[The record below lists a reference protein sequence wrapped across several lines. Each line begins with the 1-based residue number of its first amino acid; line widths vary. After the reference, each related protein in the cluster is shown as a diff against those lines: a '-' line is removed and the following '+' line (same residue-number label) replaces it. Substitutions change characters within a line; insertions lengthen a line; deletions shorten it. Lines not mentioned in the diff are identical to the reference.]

1 MTEAQEMLIFFLS
14 FLPSQE
20 ILRDVQNLFQE
31 INMFIDLETLLKN

>member
-1 MTEAQEMLIFFLS
+1 MTEAQEMLIFFLP